1 MPLSEPLS
9 LRTYSRVK
17 VSGWNQDEVFFV
29 EKSELGNDEFTGKHI
44 SLEHMLADGA
54 IIFVRVLQP
63 TSSHRNSSIA
73 YEKYNDAYGKTIA
86 SLTRRA
92 QTLLLQHH
100 WPGNARELENVI
112 STACITAM
120 GDFIDIS
127 DLPEHLQHRNSSLA
141 GDEDRHPLS
150 LDEVRKHHIQKVPA
164 SRANSGHR
172 PHQPLS
178 LSECDGLDTPR
189 MCTPPAPP
197 PESPYESGALWLFRL
212 VFRST
217 IRRRGIF
224 FKWLDG
230 LRGANLFFR
239 LEGDH
244 GLRRAF

>member
-150 LDEVRKHHIQKVPA
+150 LDEVRKHHIQKVLHTCNGSRLRAAQTLGIGLTNLYRYLSATA
-164 SRANSGHR
+164 STLHACAH
-172 PHQPLS
+172 
-178 LSECDGLDTPR
+178 
-189 MCTPPAPP
+189 
-197 PESPYESGALWLFRL
+197 
-212 VFRST
+212 
-217 IRRRGIF
+217 
-224 FKWLDG
+224 
-230 LRGANLFFR
+230 
-239 LEGDH
+239 
-244 GLRRAF
+244 LRRHRLSHPMNRALFGYFAWFFVRRFAAGEFFLSG